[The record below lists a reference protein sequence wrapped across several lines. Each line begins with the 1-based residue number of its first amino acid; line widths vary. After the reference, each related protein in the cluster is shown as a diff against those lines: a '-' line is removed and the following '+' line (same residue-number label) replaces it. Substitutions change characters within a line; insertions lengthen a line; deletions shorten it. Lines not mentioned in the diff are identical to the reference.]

1 MESASVSEK
10 LLYTC
15 CCTPAA
21 DSGGGFGCEDKQ
33 IIFTTREQEILKR
46 IRDAAAEAKSLKARL
61 HGMGPGTPENSVAR
75 EEALRE
81 LDRLRELRQDLEAQR
96 ISAAGERM
104 RILGHE

>member
-1 MESASVSEK
+1 MASEAENGK

-21 DSGGGFGCEDKQ
+21 GTGGGFGCEEKQ
-33 IIFTTREQEILKR
+33 IIFTTREQEVLKR
-46 IRDAAAEAKSLKARL
+46 IRDAVEEVHGVKAKLEGL
-61 HGMGPGTPENSVAR
+61 DPETNENRAAR

-81 LDRLRELRQDLEAQR
+81 LDRLRDLRRELEVER
-96 ISAAGERM
+96 IAAAEERM